1 MKLMSL
7 KGLLLTAGFI
17 AAWLAS
23 PDSPAQAQQ
32 ARLGDR
38 LVLSINNVPYSQRQ
52 VESYI
57 NVKESLR
64 KTNDGNVRVIDASNW
79 NDALTVFSEDMVILQ
94 EAQRLGSFSTQDQL
108 VDKYHAVV
116 RDKVAQGGELKKSLT
131 RLGIDEPALAK
142 ALDDVLRVAA
152 FRRSKDRQESQGTKG
167 AQKGAVTGKVQWLE
181 ELTLRAIVR
190 PYEGARTYESVGP
203 SP

>member
-1 MKLMSL
+1 MKLMGL
-7 KGLLLTAGFI
+7 KGLLLTAGI
-17 AAWLAS
+17 VSGALAMAPS
-23 PDSPAQAQQ
+23 PSLAQQ
-32 ARLGDR
+32 TRLGDR

-64 KTNDGNVRVIDASNW
+64 KTNDGNVRVIDGTNW
-79 NDALTVFSEDMVILQ
+79 NDALTVFSEDMIILQ

-116 RDKVAQGGELKKSLT
+116 RDKIAQGGELKKSLV
-131 RLGIDEPALAK
+131 RLGVDEPALAK

-167 AQKGAVTGKVQWLE
+167 AKKVPESGKVQWLD

-190 PYEGARTYESVGP
+190 PFENARTYHAIGP
-203 SP
+203 AP

>member
-7 KGLLLTAGFI
+7 KGLLLTAGLLCASR
-17 AAWLAS
+17 AAAG
-23 PDSPAQAQQ
+23 P
-32 ARLGDR
+32 LGDR
-38 LVLSINNVPYSQRQ
+38 LVVSINNIPYSQRQ

-64 KTNDGNVRVIDASNW
+64 KTNDGNVRVIDATNW
-79 NDALTVFSEDMVILQ
+79 SDALTVFSEDMIILQ

-108 VDKYHAVV
+108 VDKYHAIV
-116 RDKVAQGGELKKSLT
+116 RDKVAQEGELKKSLV
-131 RLGIDEPALAK
+131 RLGVDEATMAK

-167 AQKGAVTGKVQWLE
+167 VKKAATETGKVQWLD

-190 PYEGARTYESVGP
+190 PFEGARTYHAIGP